1 MKKFLALFVI
11 ALMTSLLFAK
21 SIRVKVGGEYVD
33 VDIPDDFAGLIE
45 GNLSQIEEALEREG
59 VSKDDLLNAVDDFN
73 DVYKDLVNDF
83 GTATPVGDVTKGL
96 DKFSGDLA
104 DAIANAQLMQNVW
117 AEAWLGK
124 LVPGFHIGAGL
135 DVGASQMKITALK
148 DTAKALGMD
157 GLSGLP
163 DSFAFPTVAGD
174 VRLGGI
180 VLPFDFGV
188 SFMTIDSSRIS
199 KLDDLLS
206 SIGDGMKFDFLTLGF
221 DFRYALLQGDRGLPK
236 ISLGAGYVFTRGN
249 LDFASDEASA
259 NLNFKK
265 HTVYL
270 QAQISK
276 KLLFFIPY
284 FGARVAYTKS
294 EINWSASAN
303 WENILPGGSDVGSGE
318 GEFGLSDLQS
328 WGILPTEF
336 AGGYQGYKIIPQ
348 VYGGFCLDFFIF
360 NLTLGAGW
368 DLVDRLG
375 SAAVSVRL
383 AW

>member
-11 ALMTSLLFAK
+11 ALMTSLLFAR
-21 SIRVKVGGEYVD
+21 SITVNGWVVD
-33 VDIPDDFAGLIE
+33 VPDDVADLVE
-45 GNLSQIEEALEREG
+45 KNLPQIEDALKEHNVTESQLQSA
-59 VSKDDLLNAVDDFN
+59 VEQLNEYYDDLVES
-73 DVYKDLVNDF
+73 F
-83 GTATPVGDVTKGL
+83 GTGSPLGDVTKGL
-96 DKFSGDLA
+96 DRFSSDLA
-104 DAIANAQLMQNVW
+104 DAIANTQLMQNVW

-124 LVPGFHIGAGL
+124 LVPGFHLGAGL
-135 DVGASQMKITALK
+135 DVGVSQMKITALK
-148 DTAKALGMD
+148 DMAKALGMD
-157 GLSGLP
+157 GLSELP

-180 VLPFDFGV
+180 ILPFDFGF
-188 SFMTIDSSRIS
+188 SFMTIDSTRIN
-199 KLDDLLS
+199 KLDEVLS
-206 SIGDGMKFDFLTLGF
+206 SVGDGMKFDFLTLGF

-249 LDFASDEASA
+249 LDFAGDEASA
-259 NLNFKK
+259 GLDFNK
-265 HTVYL
+265 HTAYL

-294 EINWSASAN
+294 KVNWRVSAEWDS
-303 WENILPGGSDVGSGE
+303 ILPDADDGL
-318 GEFGLSDLQS
+318 FGDLKD
-328 WGILPTEF
+328 WGIFPTEF

-368 DLVDRLG
+368 DFVDRLG
-375 SAAVSVRL
+375 SVAVSVRL

>member
-1 MKKFLALFVI
+1 MKKILALFVI
-11 ALMTSLLFAK
+11 ALMTSLLFARK
-21 SIRVKVGGEYVD
+21 MTVNGWEVD
-33 VDIPDDFAGLIE
+33 VPDDLADLVE
-45 GNLSQIEEALEREG
+45 KNLPQIEDALKENN
-59 VSKDDLLNAVDDFN
+59 VTKDQLESAVKEYEKLAENFN
-73 DVYKDLVNDF
+73 
-83 GTATPVGDVTKGL
+83 TATPVGDVTKGL

-157 GLSGLP
+157 GLSELP

-199 KLDDLLS
+199 KLDDVLS

-249 LDFASDEASA
+249 LDFAGDEATA
-259 NLNFKK
+259 NLDFKK

-270 QAQISK
+270 QAQMSK

-284 FGARVAYTKS
+284 FGVRVAYTKS

-303 WENILPGGSDVGSGE
+303 WDNILPADGD
-318 GEFGLSDLQS
+318 FAGLQD

-368 DLVDRLG
+368 DFVDRLG